1 MVATIIPW
9 CISQG
14 LQRNRA
20 NGMYVY
26 VVCICMYILCMYV
39 DCEIHLKELA
49 YMMAEAGKSK
59 IGRLEIQGRAAVR
72 DQRQSAGRIPPPRG
86 RSVLL
91 Y

>member
-26 VVCICMYILCMYV
+26 VGCICMYISCMYV
-39 DCEIHLKELA
+39 DCAIDFKELA

-59 IGRLEIQGRAAVR
+59 IGRVEQ
-72 DQRQSAGRIPPPRG
+72 QAGDPG
-86 RSVLL
+86 KSCS
-91 Y
+91 

>member
-9 CISQG
+9 CSSQG

-26 VVCICMYILCMYV
+26 VVCICMYILGMYV
-39 DCEIHLKELA
+39 DCEIDLKELA

-59 IGRLEIQGRAAVR
+59 IGGVEWQ
-72 DQRQSAGRIPPPRG
+72 AGDPG
-86 RSVLL
+86 KSCS
-91 Y
+91 